1 MSPKAPKKEKEEPEE
16 PEVTCPVCGNVVTLD
31 DPFCPHCGAEF
42 EEEEVEEIVEVD
54 EVVEVEEV
62 PEAPADEEKVEV
74 EAVEEVEE
82 PIEAEAEEPVAE
94 EPEVE
99 AEEEVEEEAEEEEV
113 AEEEEAPACA
123 APGEAAPLDFKTQ
136 LLDMRVFGITL
147 LLLGIIGTQIAA
159 FVTWYWTW
167 VPPITNNMGIFLII
181 GIVIIVVGLL
191 SFKLA
196 SDRAK
201 AGKKMNPIMPSVIMA
216 IFLFGI
222 IATVMLVVGG
232 PISSAMTGSGQ
243 AGMAIVFVVLIVIG
257 ILLFMMGMKKA
268 SGEKK
273 AASA

>member
-1 MSPKAPKKEKEEPEE
+1 VPPKTPNKKKEEPVEPEE

-42 EEEEVEEIVEVD
+42 EQEEVEEIVEVD
-54 EVVEVEEV
+54 ETVEIDEV
-62 PEAPADEEKVEV
+62 PEAP
-74 EAVEEVEE
+74 EAAEVEE
-82 PIEAEAEEPVAE
+82 EPVEAEAEEA
-94 EPEVE
+94 
-99 AEEEVEEEAEEEEV
+99 VEEEAEDVEDV
-113 AEEEEAPACA
+113 EEEAPVCA
-123 APGEAAPLDFKTQ
+123 APEENLLLDLKAHLF
-136 LLDMRVFGITL
+136 DMRVFGITL

-167 VPPITNNMGIFLII
+167 VPPIADNLGMYMII
-181 GIVIIVVGLL
+181 GIIIIVVGLL

-201 AGKKMNPIMPSVIMA
+201 AGKKMHPILPSVIVA

-222 IATVMLVVGG
+222 IATIMLVAGG
-232 PISSAMTGSGQ
+232 PISDAMIGSGQ
-243 AGMAIVFVVLIVIG
+243 GGMAIVFVVLIVVG
-257 ILLFMMGMKKA
+257 ILLFMMGAKKA

>member
-1 MSPKAPKKEKEEPEE
+1 MPPKTPKKEKIEPEE
-16 PEVTCPVCGNVVTLD
+16 PDVTCPVCGNVVTLD

-42 EEEEVEEIVEVD
+42 EEEEIEEIVEVD
-54 EVVEVEEV
+54 EVVEVEDI
-62 PEAPADEEKVEV
+62 PEAPEDEEKA
-74 EAVEEVEE
+74 EAV
-82 PIEAEAEEPVAE
+82 
-94 EPEVE
+94 EVE
-99 AEEEVEEEAEEEEV
+99 AEEEPVEVEAEETAEVEADEEAEEE
-113 AEEEEAPACA
+113 AEDEEEAPACA
-123 APGEAAPLDFKTQ
+123 APGEAAPLDFKTH

-147 LLLGIIGTQIAA
+147 LLLGILGTQIAL

-167 VPPITNNMGIFLII
+167 VPPIASNLAMYLII
-181 GIVIIVVGLL
+181 GIVVIVVGLL

-196 SDRAK
+196 SDRAN

-222 IATVMLVVGG
+222 IATVMLVAGG

-243 AGMAIVFVVLIVIG
+243 AVMAIVFVVLIVVG
-257 ILLFMMGMKKA
+257 ILLFMMGAKKA

>member
-1 MSPKAPKKEKEEPEE
+1 VSPKTPNKKKEEPEE

-42 EEEEVEEIVEVD
+42 EEEEVEEIIEVD
-54 EVVEVEEV
+54 EVVEAEEV
-62 PEAPADEEKVEV
+62 PEAPEDEEKAEAVEV
-74 EAVEEVEE
+74 EEEEE
-82 PIEAEAEEPVAE
+82 PVEAEAEETV
-94 EPEVE
+94 V
-99 AEEEVEEEAEEEEV
+99 EEAEEEE
-113 AEEEEAPACA
+113 APSCP
-123 APGEAAPLDFKTQ
+123 APGEAAPLDFRTH

-167 VPPITNNMGIFLII
+167 VPPITSNLAVYLII
-181 GIVIIVVGLL
+181 GIIIIVVGLL

-196 SDRAK
+196 SDRAN

-222 IATVMLVVGG
+222 IATIMLVAGG

-257 ILLFMMGMKKA
+257 ILLFMMGAKKA

>member
-1 MSPKAPKKEKEEPEE
+1 VPPKTPNKKKEEPEE

-54 EVVEVEEV
+54 EVVEIEDV
-62 PEAPADEEKVEV
+62 PEAPKDEAEAVEV
-74 EAVEEVEE
+74 EEEEE
-82 PIEAEAEEPVAE
+82 PVEAEAEETAE
-94 EPEVE
+94 EEVDK
-99 AEEEVEEEAEEEEV
+99 EVEEEA
-113 AEEEEAPACA
+113 PASA
-123 APGEAAPLDFKTQ
+123 APGEAAPLDFKTH

-147 LLLGIIGTQIAA
+147 LLLGILGAQIAF

-167 VPPITNNMGIFLII
+167 VPPITSNLGMYLII
-181 GIVIIVVGLL
+181 GIIIIVVGLL

-196 SDRAK
+196 SDRAN

-222 IATVMLVVGG
+222 IATIMLVAGG

-257 ILLFMMGMKKA
+257 ILLFMMGAKKA

>member
-1 MSPKAPKKEKEEPEE
+1 MSPKTPNKKKEEPEE

-42 EEEEVEEIVEVD
+42 EEEEVEEIIEVD
-54 EVVEVEEV
+54 EVVEAEEV
-62 PEAPADEEKVEV
+62 PEAPEDEEKAEAVEV
-74 EAVEEVEE
+74 EEEEE
-82 PIEAEAEEPVAE
+82 PVEAEAEETV
-94 EPEVE
+94 V
-99 AEEEVEEEAEEEEV
+99 EEAEEEE
-113 AEEEEAPACA
+113 APSCP
-123 APGEAAPLDFKTQ
+123 APGEAAPLDFRTH

-167 VPPITNNMGIFLII
+167 VPPITSNLAVYLII
-181 GIVIIVVGLL
+181 GIIIIVVGLL

-196 SDRAK
+196 SDRAN

-222 IATVMLVVGG
+222 IATIMLVAGG

-257 ILLFMMGMKKA
+257 ILLFMMGAKKA

>member
-1 MSPKAPKKEKEEPEE
+1 VPPKTPKTPKKEPIVPEE
-16 PEVTCPVCGNVVTLD
+16 PDVTCPVCGNVVTLD

-54 EVVEVEEV
+54 EVVEVEDI
-62 PEAPADEEKVEV
+62 PEAPVDEEKAEV
-74 EAVEEVEE
+74 VEEEE
-82 PIEAEAEEPVAE
+82 PVEAEAEEAV
-94 EPEVE
+94 EVE
-99 AEEEVEEEAEEEEV
+99 ADEDVEEEDE
-113 AEEEEAPACA
+113 EEEEAPSCP
-123 APGEAAPLDFKTQ
+123 APGEAAPLDFKKH

-147 LLLGIIGTQIAA
+147 LLLGILGTQIAL

-167 VPPITNNMGIFLII
+167 VPPITSNLAMYLII
-181 GIVIIVVGLL
+181 GIVVIVAGLL

-196 SDRAK
+196 SDRAN
-201 AGKKMNPIMPSVIMA
+201 AGKTMNPIMPSVIMA

-222 IATVMLVVGG
+222 IATVMLVAGG

-243 AGMAIVFVVLIVIG
+243 AVMAIVFVVLIVVG
-257 ILLFMMGMKKA
+257 ILLFMMGAKKA

>member
-1 MSPKAPKKEKEEPEE
+1 VPPKTPKTPKKETVEPEE
-16 PEVTCPVCGNVVTLD
+16 PDVTCPVCGNVVTLD

-62 PEAPADEEKVEV
+62 PEAPEDEEKAEAVEV
-74 EAVEEVEE
+74 EEE
-82 PIEAEAEEPVAE
+82 PVEAEAEDA
-94 EPEVE
+94 
-99 AEEEVEEEAEEEEV
+99 VEEEAD
-113 AEEEEAPACA
+113 EEEEAPACA
-123 APGEAAPLDFKTQ
+123 APGEAAPLDFKTH

-147 LLLGIIGTQIAA
+147 LLLGILGTQIAL
-159 FVTWYWTW
+159 FVGWYWTW
-167 VPPITNNMGIFLII
+167 VPPITSNLAMYLII

-196 SDRAK
+196 SDRAN

-222 IATVMLVVGG
+222 IATIMLVAGG

-243 AGMAIVFVVLIVIG
+243 AVMAIVFIVLIVVG
-257 ILLFMMGMKKA
+257 ILLFMMGAKKA

>member
-1 MSPKAPKKEKEEPEE
+1 MSPKTPNKKKEEPEE

-42 EEEEVEEIVEVD
+42 EEEEVEEIIEVD
-54 EVVEVEEV
+54 EVVEAEEV
-62 PEAPADEEKVEV
+62 PEAPEDEEKAEAVEV
-74 EAVEEVEE
+74 EEEEE
-82 PIEAEAEEPVAE
+82 PVEAEAEETAV
-94 EPEVE
+94 
-99 AEEEVEEEAEEEEV
+99 EEAEEEE
-113 AEEEEAPACA
+113 APSCP
-123 APGEAAPLDFKTQ
+123 APGEAAPLDFRTH

-167 VPPITNNMGIFLII
+167 VPPITSNLAVYLII
-181 GIVIIVVGLL
+181 GIIIIVVGLL

-196 SDRAK
+196 SDRAN

-222 IATVMLVVGG
+222 IATIMLVAGG

-257 ILLFMMGMKKA
+257 ILLFMMGAKKA

>member
-1 MSPKAPKKEKEEPEE
+1 VSPKTPKKEKEEPEE

-62 PEAPADEEKVEV
+62 PEAPEDEEVVEV
-74 EAVEEVEE
+74 VEEVEE
-82 PIEAEAEEPVAE
+82 PAEVEAEEPVLE

-99 AEEEVEEEAEEEEV
+99 AEKEVEEEAEEEAEE
-113 AEEEEAPACA
+113 EEEEAPVCA
-123 APGEAAPLDFKTQ
+123 APGGAAPLDFKTN
-136 LLDMRVFGITL
+136 LLDLRVFGITL
-147 LLLGIIGTQIAA
+147 LLLGILGTQIAM

-167 VPPITNNMGIFLII
+167 VPPITSNMGIYLII
-181 GIVIIVVGLL
+181 GIVVIVVGLL
-191 SFKLA
+191 AFKLA

-201 AGKKMNPIMPSVIMA
+201 AGKKMNPIMPSIIMA

-222 IATVMLVVGG
+222 IATVMLVAGG

-243 AGMAIVFVVLIVIG
+243 AVMAIVFIVLIVVG

-268 SGEKK
+268 SGEQK
-273 AASA
+273 AAPA

>member
-1 MSPKAPKKEKEEPEE
+1 VPPKTPKKEKIEPEE
-16 PEVTCPVCGNVVTLD
+16 PDVTCPVCGNVVTLD

-62 PEAPADEEKVEV
+62 PEAPVDEEAEAVEV
-74 EAVEEVEE
+74 EEEVE
-82 PIEAEAEEPVAE
+82 PVEA
-94 EPEVE
+94 E
-99 AEEEVEEEAEEEEV
+99 AEEEVEEEETEEEIEEV
-113 AEEEEAPACA
+113 AEGEEEAPACA
-123 APGEAAPLDFKTQ
+123 APGEAAPLDLKTH

-167 VPPITNNMGIFLII
+167 VPPITSNLGIYLVI
-181 GIVIIVVGLL
+181 GIIIIVVGLL

-201 AGKKMNPIMPSVIMA
+201 AGKEMHPLLPSIITAM
-216 IFLFGI
+216 FLFGI
-222 IATVMLVVGG
+222 IATIMLVAGG
-232 PISSAMTGSGQ
+232 PISGAMTGSGQ

-257 ILLFMMGMKKA
+257 ILLFMMGAKKA
-268 SGEKK
+268 SGENK

>member
-1 MSPKAPKKEKEEPEE
+1 VPPKTPKKEKIEPEE
-16 PEVTCPVCGNVVTLD
+16 PDVTCPVCGNVVTLD

-62 PEAPADEEKVEV
+62 PEAPEDEEKA
-74 EAVEEVEE
+74 EAV
-82 PIEAEAEEPVAE
+82 
-94 EPEVE
+94 EVE
-99 AEEEVEEEAEEEEV
+99 AEEEPVEAEAEETAEEEADEEV
-113 AEEEEAPACA
+113 EEEAPACA
-123 APGEAAPLDFKTQ
+123 APGEAAPLDFKTH

-147 LLLGIIGTQIAA
+147 LLLGILGTQIAV

-167 VPPITNNMGIFLII
+167 VPPITSNLALYLII

-196 SDRAK
+196 SDRAN

-222 IATVMLVVGG
+222 IATIMLVAGG
-232 PISSAMTGSGQ
+232 PISGAMTGSGQ
-243 AGMAIVFVVLIVIG
+243 AGMAIVFIVLVVVG
-257 ILLFMMGMKKA
+257 ILLFMMGAKKA

>member
-1 MSPKAPKKEKEEPEE
+1 MPPKTPNKKKEEPEE

-54 EVVEVEEV
+54 EVVEIEDV
-62 PEAPADEEKVEV
+62 PEAPKDEAEAVEV
-74 EAVEEVEE
+74 EEEEE
-82 PIEAEAEEPVAE
+82 PVEAEAEETAE
-94 EPEVE
+94 EEVDK
-99 AEEEVEEEAEEEEV
+99 EVEEEA
-113 AEEEEAPACA
+113 PASA
-123 APGEAAPLDFKTQ
+123 APGEAAPLDFKTH

-147 LLLGIIGTQIAA
+147 LLLGILGAQIAF

-167 VPPITNNMGIFLII
+167 VPPITSNLGMYLII
-181 GIVIIVVGLL
+181 GIIIIVVGLL

-196 SDRAK
+196 SDRAN

-222 IATVMLVVGG
+222 IATIMLVAGG

-257 ILLFMMGMKKA
+257 ILLFMMGAKKA

>member
-1 MSPKAPKKEKEEPEE
+1 VSPKTPNKKKEEPEE
-16 PEVTCPVCGNVVTLD
+16 PDVTCPVCGNVVTLD

-62 PEAPADEEKVEV
+62 PEAPEAEEKA
-74 EAVEEVEE
+74 EA
-82 PIEAEAEEPVAE
+82 AEAEEEEEPVEAE
-94 EPEVE
+94 EEETV
-99 AEEEVEEEAEEEEV
+99 EEEVEEEAPV
-113 AEEEEAPACA
+113 CA
-123 APGEAAPLDFKTQ
+123 APGEAAPLDFKTH
-136 LLDMRVFGITL
+136 LIDLRVFGITL
-147 LLLGIIGTQIAA
+147 LLLGILGAQIAL
-159 FVTWYWTW
+159 FVHWYWTW
-167 VPPITNNMGIFLII
+167 VPPITGNLALYLII

-196 SDRAK
+196 SDRAN

-222 IATVMLVVGG
+222 IATIMLVAGG
-232 PISSAMTGSGQ
+232 PISSAMIGSGGQ
-243 AGMAIVFVVLIVIG
+243 IGMSVVFIVLIVVG
-257 ILLFMMGMKKA
+257 ILLFMMGAKKA

>member
-1 MSPKAPKKEKEEPEE
+1 MSPKTPNKKKEEPEE
-16 PEVTCPVCGNVVTLD
+16 PDVTCPVCGNVVTLD

-54 EVVEVEEV
+54 EAVEVEEV
-62 PEAPADEEKVEV
+62 PEAPEDEAK
-74 EAVEEVEE
+74 AKAAEVEE
-82 PIEAEAEEPVAE
+82 EPVEAEAEET
-94 EPEVE
+94 
-99 AEEEVEEEAEEEEV
+99 AEEEVEEEA
-113 AEEEEAPACA
+113 PASA
-123 APGEAAPLDFKTQ
+123 APGEAAPLDFKTH

-147 LLLGIIGTQIAA
+147 LLLGILGAQIAF

-167 VPPITNNMGIFLII
+167 VPPITSNLGMYLII

-196 SDRAK
+196 SDRAN

-222 IATVMLVVGG
+222 IATIMLVAGG

-257 ILLFMMGMKKA
+257 ILLFMMGAKKA

>member
-1 MSPKAPKKEKEEPEE
+1 VSPKTPNKKKEEPEE

-42 EEEEVEEIVEVD
+42 EEEEVEEIIEVD
-54 EVVEVEEV
+54 EVVEAEEV
-62 PEAPADEEKVEV
+62 PEAPEDEEKAEAVEV
-74 EAVEEVEE
+74 EEEEE
-82 PIEAEAEEPVAE
+82 PVEAEAEETAV
-94 EPEVE
+94 
-99 AEEEVEEEAEEEEV
+99 EEAEEEE
-113 AEEEEAPACA
+113 APSCP
-123 APGEAAPLDFKTQ
+123 APGEAAPLDFRTH

-167 VPPITNNMGIFLII
+167 VPPITSNLAVYLII
-181 GIVIIVVGLL
+181 GIIIIVVGLL

-196 SDRAK
+196 SDRAN

-222 IATVMLVVGG
+222 IATIMLVAGG

-257 ILLFMMGMKKA
+257 ILLFMMGAKKA

>member
-1 MSPKAPKKEKEEPEE
+1 MPPKTPKTPKKETVVPEE
-16 PEVTCPVCGNVVTLD
+16 PDVTCPVCGNVVTLD

-54 EVVEVEEV
+54 EVVEVEDI
-62 PEAPADEEKVEV
+62 PEAPVDEEKAEV
-74 EAVEEVEE
+74 VEEEE
-82 PIEAEAEEPVAE
+82 PVEAEAEEAV
-94 EPEVE
+94 EVE
-99 AEEEVEEEAEEEEV
+99 ADEDVEEEDE
-113 AEEEEAPACA
+113 EEEEAPSCP
-123 APGEAAPLDFKTQ
+123 APGEAAPLDFKKH

-147 LLLGIIGTQIAA
+147 LLLGILGTQIAL

-167 VPPITNNMGIFLII
+167 VPPITSNLAMYLII
-181 GIVIIVVGLL
+181 GIVVIVVGLL

-196 SDRAK
+196 SDRAN

-222 IATVMLVVGG
+222 IATVMLVAGG

-243 AGMAIVFVVLIVIG
+243 AVMAIVFIVLIVVG
-257 ILLFMMGMKKA
+257 ILLFMMGAKKA

>member
-1 MSPKAPKKEKEEPEE
+1 VSPKTPNKKKEEPEE

-42 EEEEVEEIVEVD
+42 EEEEVEEIIEVD

-62 PEAPADEEKVEV
+62 PEAPEDEEKAEAVEV
-74 EAVEEVEE
+74 EEE
-82 PIEAEAEEPVAE
+82 PVEAEAEET
-94 EPEVE
+94 
-99 AEEEVEEEAEEEEV
+99 AEEEVDKEV
-113 AEEEEAPACA
+113 EEEAPACA
-123 APGEAAPLDFKTQ
+123 APGEAAPLDFKTH

-147 LLLGIIGTQIAA
+147 LLLGILGAQIAF

-167 VPPITNNMGIFLII
+167 VPPITSNLGMYLII

-196 SDRAK
+196 SDRAN

-222 IATVMLVVGG
+222 IATIMLVAGG

-243 AGMAIVFVVLIVIG
+243 AGMAIVFIVLIVIG
-257 ILLFMMGMKKA
+257 ILLFMMGAKKA

>member
-1 MSPKAPKKEKEEPEE
+1 MPPKTPKTPKKETIEPEE
-16 PEVTCPVCGNVVTLD
+16 PDVTCPVCGNVVTLD

-54 EVVEVEEV
+54 EVVEVEDI
-62 PEAPADEEKVEV
+62 PEAPVDEEKAEV
-74 EAVEEVEE
+74 VEEEE
-82 PIEAEAEEPVAE
+82 PVEAEAEEA
-94 EPEVE
+94 VE
-99 AEEEVEEEAEEEEV
+99 AEADEDVEEEGE
-113 AEEEEAPACA
+113 EEEEAPSCP
-123 APGEAAPLDFKTQ
+123 APGEAAPLDFKTH

-147 LLLGIIGTQIAA
+147 LLLGILGTQIAL

-167 VPPITNNMGIFLII
+167 VPPITSNLAMYLII
-181 GIVIIVVGLL
+181 GIVVIVAGLL

-196 SDRAK
+196 SDRAN

-222 IATVMLVVGG
+222 IATVMLVAGG

-243 AGMAIVFVVLIVIG
+243 AVMAIVFVVLIVVG
-257 ILLFMMGMKKA
+257 ILLFMMGAKKA

>member
-1 MSPKAPKKEKEEPEE
+1 VPPKTPNKKKEEPEE

-54 EVVEVEEV
+54 EVVEIEDV
-62 PEAPADEEKVEV
+62 PEAPKDEAEAVEV
-74 EAVEEVEE
+74 EEEEE
-82 PIEAEAEEPVAE
+82 PVEAEAEETAE
-94 EPEVE
+94 EEVDK
-99 AEEEVEEEAEEEEV
+99 EVEEEA
-113 AEEEEAPACA
+113 PASA
-123 APGEAAPLDFKTQ
+123 APGEAAPLDFKTH

-147 LLLGIIGTQIAA
+147 LLLGILGAQIAF

-167 VPPITNNMGIFLII
+167 VPPITSNLGMYLII

-196 SDRAK
+196 SDRAN

-222 IATVMLVVGG
+222 IATIMLVAGG

-243 AGMAIVFVVLIVIG
+243 AGMAIVFIVLIVIG
-257 ILLFMMGMKKA
+257 ILLFMMGAKKA

>member
-1 MSPKAPKKEKEEPEE
+1 VSPKAPKKENEEPEE

-62 PEAPADEEKVEV
+62 PEAPEDEEKA
-74 EAVEEVEE
+74 EAEEVE
-82 PIEAEAEEPVAE
+82 EAEEPV
-94 EPEVE
+94 E
-99 AEEEVEEEAEEEEV
+99 AEAKEETDAEA
-113 AEEEEAPACA
+113 EEEAPACA
-123 APGEAAPLDFKTQ
+123 APGEAAPLDFKTH

-147 LLLGIIGTQIAA
+147 LLLGILGTQIAL

-167 VPPITNNMGIFLII
+167 VPPITSNLGIYLII
-181 GIVIIVVGLL
+181 GVVIIVVGLL

-196 SDRAK
+196 SDRAE
-201 AGKKMNPIMPSVIMA
+201 AGKEMNPIIPSVIMA

-222 IATVMLVVGG
+222 IATVMLVAGG
-232 PISSAMTGSGQ
+232 PISSAMTGNGQ
-243 AGMAIVFVVLIVIG
+243 IGMGIVFIVLIVVG
-257 ILLFMMGMKKA
+257 ILLFMMGAKKA
-268 SGEKK
+268 SEETK

>member
-1 MSPKAPKKEKEEPEE
+1 MSPKTPNKKKEEPEE

-42 EEEEVEEIVEVD
+42 EEEEVEEIIEVD
-54 EVVEVEEV
+54 EVVEAEEV
-62 PEAPADEEKVEV
+62 PEAPEDEEKAEAVEV
-74 EAVEEVEE
+74 EEEEE
-82 PIEAEAEEPVAE
+82 PVEAEAEETAV
-94 EPEVE
+94 
-99 AEEEVEEEAEEEEV
+99 EEAEEEE
-113 AEEEEAPACA
+113 APSCP
-123 APGEAAPLDFKTQ
+123 APGEAAPLDFRTH

-159 FVTWYWTW
+159 FVTWFWTW
-167 VPPITNNMGIFLII
+167 VPPITSNLGMYLII

-196 SDRAK
+196 SDRAN

-222 IATVMLVVGG
+222 IATIMLVAGG

-257 ILLFMMGMKKA
+257 ILLFMMGAKKA

>member
-1 MSPKAPKKEKEEPEE
+1 VPPKTPKKEKIEPEE
-16 PEVTCPVCGNVVTLD
+16 PDVTCPVCGNVVTLD

-54 EVVEVEEV
+54 EVVEVEKI
-62 PEAPADEEKVEV
+62 PEAPEDEAKAVEV
-74 EAVEEVEE
+74 EEE
-82 PIEAEAEEPVAE
+82 PVEAEAEET
-94 EPEVE
+94 
-99 AEEEVEEEAEEEEV
+99 AEEEADEEA
-113 AEEEEAPACA
+113 EEEAPACA
-123 APGEAAPLDFKTQ
+123 APGEAAPLDFKTH

-147 LLLGIIGTQIAA
+147 LLLGILGAQIAF

-167 VPPITNNMGIFLII
+167 VPPITSNLAMYLII
-181 GIVIIVVGLL
+181 GIIIILVGLL

-196 SDRAK
+196 SDRAN

-222 IATVMLVVGG
+222 IATIMLIAGG
-232 PISSAMTGSGQ
+232 PISGAMTGSGQ
-243 AGMAIVFVVLIVIG
+243 AGMAIVFILLMVVG
-257 ILLFMMGMKKA
+257 ILLFMMGAKKA